1 MCIILIYI
9 IDFTIYANHFNIF
22 KSFTLF
28 FLIISLRI
36 SKNVMQ
42 QITKFYFKNSG
53 SNCSII
59 NSQYVTMI
67 LNYIL
72 LRYNEKTSV
81 SHVFDTQMYLLS
93 GDCWWFIMLGWDCQS
108 GWINSMNSE
117 RDIKSST
124 RSGVKREIV
133 FSVGR

>member
-9 IDFTIYANHFNIF
+9 IDFTIYVNHFNIF

-42 QITKFYFKNSG
+42 QIIKFYFENSG

-72 LRYNEKTSV
+72 LRYNEKTSI

>member
-1 MCIILIYI
+1 MYFILIYI
-9 IDFTIYANHFNIF
+9 IDFTIYANHFNIL

-72 LRYNEKTSV
+72 LRYNEKISI

-93 GDCWWFIMLGWDCQS
+93 GDCWWFIMLG
-108 GWINSMNSE
+108 
-117 RDIKSST
+117 
-124 RSGVKREIV
+124 
-133 FSVGR
+133 

>member
-1 MCIILIYI
+1 M
-9 IDFTIYANHFNIF
+9 
-22 KSFTLF
+22 
-28 FLIISLRI
+28 
-36 SKNVMQ
+36 
-42 QITKFYFKNSG
+42 
-53 SNCSII
+53 
-59 NSQYVTMI
+59 MI

-93 GDCWWFIMLGWDCQS
+93 GDCRWFIILDWDCQS

-124 RSGVKREIV
+124 RSGVKKEIA
-133 FSVGR
+133 FLVGR